1 MAADYAMPR
10 RWLTPSRSRAVRWI
24 GVGVVTI
31 WKPGMSGSA
40 GWIWLG
46 QMVARSRSRVAKL
59 CTGWSPVVRL
69 VAAFASAFGERSAG
83 GTGLGGAG
91 LARSFP
97 SSGDLLRGLWA
108 PARP

>member
-40 GWIWLG
+40 GWIWLR

-83 GTGLGGAG
+83 ATGVGRAG
-91 LARSFP
+91 LAVFLSAFVAHH
-97 SSGDLLRGLWA
+97 RGQAGRHL
-108 PARP
+108 